1 MATKILLFFITL
13 VVLFIITTQ
22 QNFPTSYRLERA
34 FPVKH
39 PIPISELI
47 ERDTFRHRRLLQQS
61 GVVDFPL
68 EGDSDP
74 YHIGLYYTKVQL
86 GTPPRDYHV
95 QIDTGSNVLWVNC
108 KSCNGC
114 PTSIRQHI
122 PVEFYDSSSSSTSSL
137 ITCSDSLC
145 SQASQWSECSKS
157 KCTFRFQYGDG
168 SGNSGYYVSDLMHL
182 NTMGVDSGSSNSSA
196 KVVFGCSTSETGNI
210 RTDGVNGIF
219 GFSQHSMSV
228 ISQLSSQ
235 GVAPDSFSHC
245 LVGSGN
251 GGGILV
257 FGQIMDPNMAYTP
270 LVQSRP
276 HFSVNLQSISVK
288 GQTLSI
294 DPSTFS
300 IPGNQEGTIIDS
312 GTTLAYLPQD
322 ALTLLKDAIS
332 QAVSQSAQPVISRE
346 DGCYIFTSSVSSI
359 FPLVSLNFQGGSSMH
374 IRPQDYLLQD
384 NSKGG
389 AEVWC
394 FGFRSYLT
402 PGPTV
407 LGDLVLKDKI
417 IVYDLGGQRLGWSD
431 YNCSSSVNVSST
443 SSRGRG
449 GSSTS
454 FPMLILASILQ
465 YAFNI

>member
-1 MATKILLFFITL
+1 M
-13 VVLFIITTQ
+13 
-22 QNFPTSYRLERA
+22 
-34 FPVKH
+34 
-39 PIPISELI
+39 
-47 ERDTFRHRRLLQQS
+47 
-61 GVVDFPL
+61 
-68 EGDSDP
+68 
-74 YHIGLYYTKVQL
+74 
-86 GTPPRDYHV
+86 
-95 QIDTGSNVLWVNC
+95 
-108 KSCNGC
+108 
-114 PTSIRQHI
+114 
-122 PVEFYDSSSSSTSSL
+122 
-137 ITCSDSLC
+137 
-145 SQASQWSECSKS
+145 
-157 KCTFRFQYGDG
+157 
-168 SGNSGYYVSDLMHL
+168 SGYYVSDLMHL
-182 NTMGVDSGSSNSSA
+182 NTMGVDSRSSNSSI
-196 KVVFGCSTSETGNI
+196 KVVFGCIASETGNI
-210 RTDGVNGIF
+210 RTAGVNGIF

-270 LVQSRP
+270 LVHSRQVLFRP
-276 HFSVNLQSISVK
+276 DYQVNLQSISVN

-300 IPGNQEGTIIDS
+300 YAGNQTGTVIDS
-312 GTTLAYLPQD
+312 GTTMAYLPLD
-322 ALTLLKDAIS
+322 VLTLLKDAIS

-346 DGCYIFTSSVSSI
+346 DGCYIFNSSVSSI

-389 AEVWC
+389 AWC
-394 FGFRSYLT
+394 LGFQQSSVT
-402 PGPTV
+402 QGMTI

-443 SSRGRG
+443 SSNAGQI

-465 YAFNI
+465 YAFTFSTLSQ

>member
-1 MATKILLFFITL
+1 MAKILLLFITL
-13 VVLFIITTQ
+13 LFVGVTPT
-22 QNFPTSYRLERA
+22 PTSYTLERA

-39 PIPISELI
+39 DIPISKLR
-47 ERDTFRHRRLLQQS
+47 ERDIIRHRRLLQQS
-61 GVVDFPL
+61 GGGDVFDFPL
-68 EGDSDP
+68 EGDSVP

-86 GTPPRDYHV
+86 GTPPRDYYV

-114 PTSIRQHI
+114 PTSSRQHI

-145 SQASQWSECSKS
+145 SQGSQWS
-157 KCTFRFQYGDG
+157 RP
-168 SGNSGYYVSDLMHL
+168 YY
-182 NTMGVDSGSSNSSA
+182 
-196 KVVFGCSTSETGNI
+196 
-210 RTDGVNGIF
+210 
-219 GFSQHSMSV
+219 Q
-228 ISQLSSQ
+228 
-235 GVAPDSFSHC
+235 
-245 LVGSGN
+245 
-251 GGGILV
+251 
-257 FGQIMDPNMAYTP
+257 
-270 LVQSRP
+270 
-276 HFSVNLQSISVK
+276 VNLQSISVN

-300 IPGNQEGTIIDS
+300 NAGNHTGTIIDS
-312 GTTLAYLPQD
+312 GTTLAFLPPD
-322 ALTLLKDAIS
+322 ALTLLKDAMLQLLS
-332 QAVSQSAQPVISRE
+332 KGWDASYLTSGFTVCTARYFKGRWVL
-346 DGCYIFTSSVSSI
+346 YIQLEIALSVSSI

-394 FGFRSYLT
+394 FGFQSYLT

-443 SSRGRG
+443 SSNAGQI

-465 YAFNI
+465 YALTFSILSQ